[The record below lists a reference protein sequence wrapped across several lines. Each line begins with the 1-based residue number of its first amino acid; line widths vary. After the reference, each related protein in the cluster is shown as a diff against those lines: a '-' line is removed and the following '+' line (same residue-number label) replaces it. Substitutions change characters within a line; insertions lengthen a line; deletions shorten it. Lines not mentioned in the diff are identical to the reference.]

1 VRAATVERPSPVD
14 DERFA
19 TVRYRPPERDEHRGG
34 GEVRIA
40 GDEPAGDIGVKPGEE
55 RGAIADHDGPARR
68 PIGPGQLFYDLNLR
82 RWVEFQAT

>member
-40 GDEPAGDIGVKPGEE
+40 GDEPAGDIGSSQAKNVVLLP
-55 RGAIADHDGPARR
+55 IMMVQPADPSAR
-68 PIGPGQLFYDLNLR
+68 DSSSM
-82 RWVEFQAT
+82 T